1 MIIIAV
7 PHAAT
12 FERARPASQE
22 SCVPAAI
29 IEPGG
34 TPLVMVPCRVN
45 PSNTRVSS
53 QRDPLS
59 IGHAHPFT
67 VSPKSHAI
75 QSP

>member
-12 FERARPASQE
+12 FERAPTASQK

-29 IEPGG
+29 IEPGS
-34 TPLVMVPCRVN
+34 TPLVIAPCRNN
-45 PSNTRVSS
+45 PSTTRVSS
-53 QRDPLS
+53 QRDPV
-59 IGHAHPFT
+59 IHEHAHSLT
-67 VSPKSHAI
+67 VSPNSHAI